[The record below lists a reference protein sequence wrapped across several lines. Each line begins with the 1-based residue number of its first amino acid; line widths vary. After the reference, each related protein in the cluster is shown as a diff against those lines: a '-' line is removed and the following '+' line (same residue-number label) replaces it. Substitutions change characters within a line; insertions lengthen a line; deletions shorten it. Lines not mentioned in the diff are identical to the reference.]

1 MPFIMCF
8 QGPPGAEP
16 LNHTPLPHVNS
27 LSSKLIDG
35 KLSYYSLAPE
45 RMVYASTRNDK
56 AEKIQAERQKVT
68 ESLEKNFRA

>member
-35 KLSYYSLAPE
+35 KLCGRASQLAWIMHDPSE
-45 RMVYASTRNDK
+45 MCG
-56 AEKIQAERQKVT
+56 
-68 ESLEKNFRA
+68 KNVADQWLSSQVKSGP